1 MKAWGNTTY
10 IHITSFLYM
19 IGQESGFRWPSP
31 GNNKPRVHFVVTP
44 PQVVRSIS
52 EQPGNQAAPYY
63 LPLSN
68 IMSHIII
75 NVLVLRYML

>member
-1 MKAWGNTTY
+1 
-10 IHITSFLYM
+10 M

-68 IMSHIII
+68 TVSHIFI